1 MNDYCNKKELLDALE
16 EEVKCLSQQR
26 IDDDASQDVSNDTS
40 DDIAS
45 SDDVC
50 KKDDIDDVPSSHALL
65 ATNELVSLEFEKH
78 TRGIGS

>member
-1 MNDYCNKKELLDALE
+1 LE
-16 EEVKCLSQQR
+16 EDVKCLSQQR
-26 IDDDASQDVSNDTS
+26 IVDDDDASQDVSDDTS

-65 ATNELVSLEFEKH
+65 ATNELVSL
-78 TRGIGS
+78 